1 MDINDCLAV
10 RLTSLDDSGVEREWP
25 VIASG
30 LLAWED
36 FPESE
41 WNRHLPWRFLDL
53 ADALPPGA
61 PGAGTAVQICLDVEE
76 RASRRRRRVVARS
89 LGASRATFSWDDVS
103 GAPGS
108 FEVILDLGEPGGAA
122 QVARLEVESGE
133 VALESHVRIRGDH
146 IEDLLG
152 G

>member
-1 MDINDCLAV
+1 MDINDCLSV
-10 RLTSLDDSGVEREWP
+10 RLTSRDDAGVEREWP

-30 LLAWED
+30 ILAYED
-36 FPESE
+36 YPEAE
-41 WNRHLPWRFLDL
+41 WDRHLPWRFLDL

-61 PGAGTAVQICLDVEE
+61 GPAVQICLDVEE
-76 RASRRRRRVVARS
+76 RTSRLRRRVVTRS
-89 LGASRATFSWDDVS
+89 LGASRATFSWDDVH

-122 QVARLEVESGE
+122 QVARLEIEAGE
-133 VALESHVRIRGDH
+133 VTLESHVRIRGDH

>member
-61 PGAGTAVQICLDVEE
+61 GTAVQICLDVEE
-76 RASRRRRRVVARS
+76 RASRRCRRVVTRS

-108 FEVILDLGEPGGAA
+108 FEVILDLGEPGRAA

>member
-1 MDINDCLAV
+1 MDINDCLSV
-10 RLTSLDDSGVEREWP
+10 RLTSRDDSGVEREWP

-30 LLAWED
+30 LLAYED
-36 FPESE
+36 YPEAE
-41 WNRHLPWRFLDL
+41 WDRHLPWRFLDL

-61 PGAGTAVQICLDVEE
+61 GPARQICLDVEE
-76 RASRRRRRVVARS
+76 RASRLRRRVVTRT
-89 LGASRATFSWDDVS
+89 LGSSRATFSWDDVT

-122 QVARLEVESGE
+122 QVARLEVDSGE

>member
-53 ADALPPGA
+53 ADALP

-122 QVARLEVESGE
+122 QVARLEVETGE

>member
-10 RLTSLDDSGVEREWP
+10 RLTSRDDAGVEHEWP

-30 LLAWED
+30 LLAYED
-36 FPESE
+36 FPESD

-61 PGAGTAVQICLDVEE
+61 GTPAQICLDVEE
-76 RASRRRRRVVARS
+76 RVGGRRRRVVTRS
-89 LGASRATFSWDDVS
+89 LGASRATFSWDDVN

-122 QVARLEVESGE
+122 QVARLEVEAGE

>member
-10 RLTSLDDSGVEREWP
+10 RLTSVDDAGVEREWP

-53 ADALPPGA
+53 ADALPPGT
-61 PGAGTAVQICLDVEE
+61 GTAVQICLDVEE
-76 RASRRRRRVVARS
+76 RASRRRRRVVTRS
-89 LGASRATFSWDDVS
+89 LGASRATFSWDDVT

-108 FEVILDLGEPGGAA
+108 VEVILDLGEPGGAA